1 MAMKRLIVVSTCLLT
16 LAGGSSVAASE
27 IGQEIA
33 DQVSLESYR
42 HYEEDLLYT
51 HLGDNRDGVN
61 GPQHAA
67 ARDNIVATFQ
77 SLGLDVELHP
87 FASYGEVHYNV
98 VATQTG
104 VSYPDSYY
112 LISGHY
118 DSVHN
123 PGADDDASGVAAVM
137 EIARVFSQYTTHYTI
152 KYVAFDLEEYG
163 LIGSTAYVNDHV
175 EDDVRGMISMD
186 MIAWDV
192 GSFATDLRSRPGSQ
206 PLKQIVRNAI
216 LEYGEGLGV
225 QILDIGAGGSDHSPF
240 EDVGFQACLMI
251 ERNYSSNPCYH
262 QPCDAI
268 ETPDYFSYD
277 LALAHVRSIAGFLAD
292 QAVAQPLDCDGNGI
306 MDLCDLDCGEPGG
319 MCDVPGCGLATDCNG
334 NLRLDV
340 CEPQDDCNENGI
352 QDICDVA
359 AGASED
365 CQPNGIPDECE
376 IDENSSAPGGPFFCT
391 QDCDPDCNN
400 NGIPDACDIAAGV
413 SEDCTGNGIPDECEP
428 DCNANGVADS
438 CDILTGT
445 SIDCDGD
452 WQPDECQDTT
462 ADCNGN
468 GAWDACDI
476 YDLVSGDC
484 NENGVPDEC
493 DLASGTSPD
502 CNGNGNPDEC
512 DYGGEIFYEQ
522 LPDGLDVVIADSDCD
537 VPNAPPEVSAAENF
551 VAHKNLWIGQ
561 IVLWGTYY
569 PNDSPSGG
577 NDFTVIFHEDDAGVP
592 GTVVLGYAHVPTQR
606 ALTGDLVLGALDEWR
621 FTLTF
626 SEPVHLPPGAY
637 WVEIYNRTAGIEGNT
652 FIWETGALDEETGG
666 LGFAQAI
673 ETPGELW
680 YFAANLNL
688 AIQFITAGETECNG
702 NGVPDSC
709 DIADGTSTDW
719 DGNGLPDDCDA
730 DCNDNGVPDVCEV
743 PGGCAVGDCASAPTC
758 GASTDCNANGVP
770 DDCEGDVCPPAPS
783 PMAWEQNPAPVVD
796 APGLAAM
803 TAVEATDPS
812 GVEYLFACAAGNC
825 HSSVWQASR
834 DYVDAGLSANA
845 PYSYRVRARDL
856 SPLHNETAPSPA
868 VQMITSIQKPTT
880 VAFGTVTESSIQV
893 TVPGTF
899 SNLALYQSGLYVEVT
914 LNGAPTGG
922 GDANAWRKSQTF
934 NVTGLAPATTYRF
947 RVKARNMVA
956 FETTYSEP
964 FDQAT
969 TGGDPCQVCGDL
981 DNDQDVDER
990 DFALFAEA
998 FGRDADHPSY
1008 NVCADFDADGRITL
1022 ADYQVWLMCYWE
1034 YDGRA
1039 PGGDAPARPD
1049 AQMRRAAPSAPAR
1062 PDAQM
1067 HRAAANARPASRGSA
1082 PR

>member
-1 MAMKRLIVVSTCLLT
+1 
-16 LAGGSSVAASE
+16 
-27 IGQEIA
+27 
-33 DQVSLESYR
+33 
-42 HYEEDLLYT
+42 
-51 HLGDNRDGVN
+51 
-61 GPQHAA
+61 
-67 ARDNIVATFQ
+67 
-77 SLGLDVELHP
+77 
-87 FASYGEVHYNV
+87 
-98 VATQTG
+98 
-104 VSYPDSYY
+104 
-112 LISGHY
+112 
-118 DSVHN
+118 
-123 PGADDDASGVAAVM
+123 
-137 EIARVFSQYTTHYTI
+137 
-152 KYVAFDLEEYG
+152 
-163 LIGSTAYVNDHV
+163 
-175 EDDVRGMISMD
+175 
-186 MIAWDV
+186 
-192 GSFATDLRSRPGSQ
+192 
-206 PLKQIVRNAI
+206 
-216 LEYGEGLGV
+216 
-225 QILDIGAGGSDHSPF
+225 
-240 EDVGFQACLMI
+240 
-251 ERNYSSNPCYH
+251 
-262 QPCDAI
+262 
-268 ETPDYFSYD
+268 
-277 LALAHVRSIAGFLAD
+277 
-292 QAVAQPLDCDGNGI
+292 
-306 MDLCDLDCGEPGG
+306 
-319 MCDVPGCGLATDCNG
+319 
-334 NLRLDV
+334 
-340 CEPQDDCNENGI
+340 
-352 QDICDVA
+352 
-359 AGASED
+359 
-365 CQPNGIPDECE
+365 
-376 IDENSSAPGGPFFCT
+376 
-391 QDCDPDCNN
+391 
-400 NGIPDACDIAAGV
+400 
-413 SEDCTGNGIPDECEP
+413 
-428 DCNANGVADS
+428 
-438 CDILTGT
+438 
-445 SIDCDGD
+445 
-452 WQPDECQDTT
+452 
-462 ADCNGN
+462 
-468 GAWDACDI
+468 
-476 YDLVSGDC
+476 
-484 NENGVPDEC
+484 
-493 DLASGTSPD
+493 
-502 CNGNGNPDEC
+502 
-512 DYGGEIFYEQ
+512 
-522 LPDGLDVVIADSDCD
+522 
-537 VPNAPPEVSAAENF
+537 
-551 VAHKNLWIGQ
+551 
-561 IVLWGTYY
+561 
-569 PNDSPSGG
+569 
-577 NDFTVIFHEDDAGVP
+577 
-592 GTVVLGYAHVPTQR
+592 
-606 ALTGDLVLGALDEWR
+606 
-621 FTLTF
+621 
-626 SEPVHLPPGAY
+626 
-637 WVEIYNRTAGIEGNT
+637 
-652 FIWETGALDEETGG
+652 
-666 LGFAQAI
+666 
-673 ETPGELW
+673 
-680 YFAANLNL
+680 
-688 AIQFITAGETECNG
+688 
-702 NGVPDSC
+702 
-709 DIADGTSTDW
+709 
-719 DGNGLPDDCDA
+719 LPDDCDA

-880 VAFGTVTESSIQV
+880 VAFGTVTENSIQV